1 MEFNAT
7 FVISAISFIL
17 FTVIMNKI
25 FYKPVGNIINER
37 QKFIDDTIE
46 TAKKSDSE
54 ADNILKIRDEKL
66 GDSLKNSKKIISD
79 KTADANKDA
88 AKILFQAR
96 ESSKNRISAVKEN
109 LFVQAND
116 LDREMEQRVD
126 NLSDLIVNKIFEEAE
141 S

>member
-7 FVISAISFIL
+7 FIISAISFIL

-37 QKFIDDTIE
+37 QNFIDEAINA
-46 TAKKSDSE
+46 AKKSDSE

-79 KTADANKDA
+79 KTAYANKDA

>member
-7 FVISAISFIL
+7 FIISAISFIL

-37 QKFIDDTIE
+37 QNFIDETINA
-46 TAKKSDSE
+46 AKKSDLE
-54 ADNILKIRDEKL
+54 ADNILKSRDEKL

-88 AKILFQAR
+88 AKILLQAR
-96 ESSKNRISAVKEN
+96 ESSKNRISAVKEK

-116 LDREMEQRVD
+116 LNREMEQRVD

>member
-54 ADNILKIRDEKL
+54 ADNILKNRDEKL
-66 GDSLKNSKKIISD
+66 SNSLKNSKKIISD

-96 ESSKNRISAVKEN
+96 GSSKNRISAVKEN

>member
-37 QKFIDDTIE
+37 QNFIDETINA
-46 TAKKSDSE
+46 AKKSDLE
-54 ADNILKIRDEKL
+54 ADNILKSRDEKL

-88 AKILFQAR
+88 AKILLQAR
-96 ESSKNRISAVKEN
+96 ESSKNRISAVKEK

-116 LDREMEQRVD
+116 LNREMEQRVD